1 MIPHH
6 TPDFNLRNLL
16 YLILLR
22 LFSSEEENCFMVS
35 LCQLGVIRFRRMC
48 CLCSADESRIKSS
61 ASFGRATASFCSTN
75 GFWMEG
81 TNCPG
86 QSRRSWKCPRSSL
99 RGSCPGRPSCPAS
112 ARRNL
117 DDSTQ
122 VVDTLAQVRIAAG
135 DIDPVKAGSII
146 QHGALPAAH
155 DPEPHGL
162 RSQSPVC
169 RPGFSAG
176 AVPEIPVPLV

>member
-1 MIPHH
+1 M
-6 TPDFNLRNLL
+6 LL
-16 YLILLR
+16 SLAIIFLVGLSAAEHKQDILLK
-22 LFSSEEENCFMVS
+22 
-35 LCQLGVIRFRRMC
+35 
-48 CLCSADESRIKSS
+48 RI
-61 ASFGRATASFCSTN
+61 GPELTA
-75 GFWMEG
+75 
-81 TNCPG
+81 
-86 QSRRSWKCPRSSL
+86 
-99 RGSCPGRPSCPAS
+99 
-112 ARRNL
+112 

-122 VVDTLAQVRIAAG
+122 AVDTLAQVRIAAG